1 MWALVVVLVSSTSF
15 ATVINQVTI
24 SDQFG
29 SEQLCETASQKFIDQ
44 VDLSSV
50 TPQLVCVKV
59 K

>member
-1 MWALVVVLVSSTSF
+1 VVVLVSSTSF